1 MVKNIKRILKEYRQL
16 VISIVILL
24 IFTIRFYRFYIS
36 THQSL
41 YINDNHVLPRIVPP
55 NGGYFEIVYY
65 YILSFI
71 WIISFIYFLDRAIE
85 AWTRDK

>member
-1 MVKNIKRILKEYRQL
+1 MKQILKEYRQFF
-16 VISIVILL
+16 ISLIILL
-24 IFTIRFYRFYIS
+24 VSSVKFCGFYLK
-36 THQSL
+36 THESL
-41 YINDNHVLPRIVPP
+41 YISDNHILPRLVPP
-55 NGGYFEIVYY
+55 NRGYFEIIYY